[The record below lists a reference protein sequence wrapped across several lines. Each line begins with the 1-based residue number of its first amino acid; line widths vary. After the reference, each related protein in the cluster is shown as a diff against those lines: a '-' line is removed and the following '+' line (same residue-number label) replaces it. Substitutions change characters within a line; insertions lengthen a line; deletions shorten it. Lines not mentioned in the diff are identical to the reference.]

1 MGRMEFS
8 MQPRMEQRLK
18 MAPQIIQSIEIL
30 QLPMLALLERIQQEQ
45 LENPLLELED
55 TPEPDEELSPSP
67 AKPEAAEAKDEFTR
81 VEAINE
87 DYHDYFSQAATR
99 RNYGERDEKMEA
111 IQNTPGP
118 LPSLRD
124 HLTEQIRFLNM
135 TPRQRQLCEA
145 IINNVDR
152 DGRLVCGIAEIAESL
167 DEPAPAA
174 EVQEELETVQ
184 RLDPAG
190 VAARDLKECLL
201 LQMDSH
207 DTDYELQRMIVMNHL
222 PDIEAGRFPKIAKE
236 TGADI
241 EAVKR
246 AVAAICMLHPA
257 PGRLYDNEV
266 VPTITP
272 DARVDKVDERYEVR
286 LEDSSLPTLR
296 ISRQYQDML
305 AEKDSDPET
314 HGFLQKKM
322 ESARW
327 LIDAIQQR
335 RETLLKV
342 STALVESQRAFFDEG
357 EAHLK
362 PLKMQEI
369 ADRVGVH
376 VATVSRAIR
385 QKYMQTPRGMF
396 AMKFFF
402 TGGTASSNGEM
413 QTWDAVRQ
421 KISKLVAEEDKSNPL
436 SDDEIVKR
444 LGTEGTH
451 IARRTVTKYRKALRI
466 PSSRQ
471 RRSY

>member
-30 QLPMLALLERIQQEQ
+30 QLPLLALLERIQQEQ
-45 LENPLLELED
+45 LENPLLELEE
-55 TPEPDEELSPSP
+55 TPEPEEEPRPTLTK
-67 AKPEAAEAKDEFTR
+67 AEAAEVNDEFTR
-81 VEAINE
+81 VEAISE
-87 DYHDYFSQAATR
+87 DYHDYFSQTTPR
-99 RNYGERDEKMEA
+99 RNYDDRDEKMEA

-124 HLTEQIRFLNM
+124 HLTEQIQFLNL
-135 TPRQRQLCEA
+135 TPRQRELCEA

-152 DGRLVCGIAEIAESL
+152 DGRLDFSVEEIAESL
-167 DEPAPAA
+167 DRPAPSM
-174 EVQEELETVQ
+174 EVQEALEIVQ

-201 LQMDSH
+201 LQMDPH
-207 DTDYELQRMIVMNHL
+207 EPDYELQRRIVLDHL

-236 TGADI
+236 TEADLD
-241 EAVKR
+241 AVKR

-266 VPTITP
+266 IPTIVP
-272 DARVDKVDERYEVR
+272 DVHVDKVEEHYEVR
-286 LEDSSLPTLR
+286 LDDSSLPHVR
-296 ISRQYQDML
+296 ISQQYRDML
-305 AEKDSDPET
+305 SEQTSDPAT
-314 HGFLQKKM
+314 HNFLQKKM

-335 RETLLKV
+335 RKTVLKV
-342 STALVESQRAFFDEG
+342 STAMVEAQREFFDEG
-357 EAHLK
+357 VAHLK

-385 QKYMQTPRGMF
+385 QKYMQTPRGLF

-402 TGGTASSNGEM
+402 TGGTASSEGEM

-421 KISKLVAEEDKSNPL
+421 KISAMVAAEDKTSPL
-436 SDDEIVKR
+436 SDDDIVKK
-444 LGTEGTH
+444 LDAEGTH